1 MKPEKVGSEMAKL
14 IPEWAIK
21 SREGCECSDWTFKM
35 DKWGVE
41 GCERHRRSILSHL
54 VLQSDKLI
62 PLLAAM
68 PQGLRVAGA
77 KSLLNMAIRNA
88 KKVAEQEK

>member
-1 MKPEKVGSEMAKL
+1 MREPVGSELAKI
-14 IPEWAIK
+14 IPEWAVK
-21 SREGCECSDWTFKM
+21 SREGCGCSDWTLKM

-62 PLLAAM
+62 PLLAVM
-68 PQGLRVAGA
+68 PEKLRMAGA
-77 KSLLNMAIRNA
+77 RGLLNMAIRNA